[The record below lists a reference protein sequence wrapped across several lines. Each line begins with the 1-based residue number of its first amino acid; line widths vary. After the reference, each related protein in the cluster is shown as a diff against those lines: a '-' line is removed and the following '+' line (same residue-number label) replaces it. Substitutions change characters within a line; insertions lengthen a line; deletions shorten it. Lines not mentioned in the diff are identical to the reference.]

1 MMSRRNHEKTSA
13 PCNIEEMNASMNT
26 HAPSSCIS
34 FEKTLTI
41 AI

>member
-13 PCNIEEMNASMNT
+13 ALNIEKMNASMNT
-26 HAPSSCIS
+26 HGPLWIG

-41 AI
+41 PI